1 MISVLM
7 PCKNH
12 PLVEEP
18 LVRCARCGEAFCPN
32 CIVEIGGSPYCAVC
46 KGEILGDLRAGRPAA
61 GPELASIGRRFGAIF
76 LDGLILGLPL
86 GAVVLGV
93 FASLG
98 LFSGISAGKA
108 PDLGLFWAMEG
119 VLFLGAFVSWVLY
132 EGLMLRRSGQ
142 TVGKKAMRIRV
153 VSAEGSP
160 LSPGQAFGR
169 AAMRQVLGI
178 VPCLGLVNYLT
189 AFGEQRTCIHDMV
202 ARTRVINWNA

>member
-1 MISVLM
+1 M

-46 KGEILGDLRAGRPAA
+46 KSEILGDLRAGRPAT
-61 GPELASIGRRFGAIF
+61 GPELASIGRRFGALF
-76 LDGLILGLPL
+76 LDGLILTLPL
-86 GAVVLGV
+86 TVVLV
-93 FASLG
+93 TILAMLG
-98 LFSGISAGKA
+98 LLGSDARGRP
-108 PDLGLFWAMEG
+108 PDFALILAFEG
-119 VLFLGAFVSWVLY
+119 MIFLVQLVSWVLY
-132 EGLMLRRSGQ
+132 EGLMLRGGGQ

-169 AAMRQVLGI
+169 AAMRQVLGM

-202 ARTRVINWNA
+202 ARTRVITWDA

>member
-1 MISVLM
+1 MILMLM

-169 AAMRQVLGI
+169 AALRQVLGI